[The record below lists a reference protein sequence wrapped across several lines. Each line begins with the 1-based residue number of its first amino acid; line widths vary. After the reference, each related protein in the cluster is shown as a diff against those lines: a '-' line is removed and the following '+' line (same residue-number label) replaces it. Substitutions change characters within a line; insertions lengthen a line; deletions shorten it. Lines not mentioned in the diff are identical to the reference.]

1 MQFLRDNWRWLAA
14 GALLTGGSGFGQTY
28 FISLFAGEIRGEFG
42 LSHGQWGLI
51 YTAGTMISAMVM
63 LWGGQLADRF
73 TVTQISS
80 VIMGLFAV
88 TCLAMALNTTAL
100 GLIAIIFGL
109 RFCGQGMMGHI
120 ALVAAGR
127 WYASNRG
134 RAVSI
139 MSLGYA
145 VAEAIFPI
153 LFVALVVWMGWR
165 NTWILAAGITLS
177 LIPILHRLMAVKR
190 RPKGIKDNSDTVATV
205 GMANR
210 HWTRRDAISHRLFW
224 LTLPAFM
231 AMPVFSTSL
240 FFQQVHLSE
249 LKGWE
254 LASWV
259 AMIPILTASTIMAM
273 LISGPLIDRF
283 GSGRFLGFH
292 LIPAVLAFL
301 VLWQASSF
309 WAIAMVFVL
318 MGTTQGIGG
327 NLAGTFFPDYY
338 GTNHLG
344 AIRSIATSTMVF
356 GSAIG
361 PGATGVLIDLGWS
374 FEDQAIGISVIM
386 ATAASLAIYAIRLER
401 NTVSAAV

>member
-1 MQFLRDNWRWLAA
+1 MQFLRVNWRWLAA
-14 GALLTGGSGFGQTY
+14 GAFLTGGSGFGQTY

-51 YTAGTMISAMVM
+51 YTAGTMISAVLM
-63 LWGGQLADRF
+63 LWAGQLADRF

-80 VIMGLFAV
+80 VIMVLFALA
-88 TCLAMALNTTAL
+88 CFAMAINTSAL

-127 WYASNRG
+127 WYATNRG

-145 VAEAIFPI
+145 VSEAIFPI
-153 LFVALVVWMGWR
+153 VFVALTIWMGWR
-165 NTWILAAGITLS
+165 NSWILAAGILLC
-177 LIPILHRLMAVKR
+177 LIPLLRRMLSVKR
-190 RPKGIKDNSDTVATV
+190 RPKGAKEVNDSPTV
-205 GMANR
+205 GMENR

-231 AMPVFSTSL
+231 AMPIFSTSL
-240 FFQQVHLSE
+240 FFQQVHLSG

-259 AMIPILTASTIMAM
+259 AMIPILTVSAIFSM
-273 LISGPLIDRF
+273 LASGPLIDRF

-292 LIPAVLAFL
+292 LVPAILAFL
-301 VLWQASSF
+301 ILWQGSSF
-309 WAIAMVFVL
+309 WAIATVFVL

-338 GTNHLG
+338 GTDHLG
-344 AIRSIATSTMVF
+344 AIRAVATSTMVF

-374 FEDQAIGISVIM
+374 FADQAIGIAVIIAGA
-386 ATAASLAIYAIRLER
+386 ATLAVYAVRLER
-401 NTVSAAV
+401 RAISDDV